1 MEKEINITNMD
12 ETLRILA
19 VQMRSEIG
27 DKEANFSKI
36 ENILENN
43 IQKYP
48 DGVDV
53 VVLPEVWT
61 VGWKPSVFVNSAEEI
76 ENSKTIEFLSKIA
89 KRYNTN
95 IIGGSFITKE
105 PTLQPSKLP
114 TLHNTCPVINKH
126 GDLVASYDKMHL
138 FSYYGCDEGAFI
150 ENGLSPVLVDYC
162 FKSGEIASVG
172 VLGENQQFSSCNDV
186 IRIGL
191 TICYDIRFPE
201 IYRAYRKAGADV
213 LINMAA
219 WPKSRAVHWEALSKA
234 RAIENQCFVVAL
246 TQSGLIEENEHGGE
260 YNLGHSRIINYNGEV
275 ISEIKNDFGDE
286 EGVMFASL
294 EFEEMYE
301 FREKCT
307 VLLDIHDKYV
317 VE

>member
-1 MEKEINITNMD
+1 MEKENRKKG
-12 ETLRILA
+12 LRILA

-36 ENILENN
+36 ENILKNN
-43 IQKYP
+43 IQNYS

-53 VVLPEVWT
+53 IILPEVWT
-61 VGWKPSVFVNSAEEI
+61 VGWKPSVFADSAEDLN
-76 ENSKTIEFLSKIA
+76 NSQTLKFLSDIA
-89 KRYNTN
+89 KKYNVN

-114 TLHNTCPVINKH
+114 TLHNTCPVINKQ
-126 GDLVASYDKMHL
+126 GELIATYDKMHL
-138 FSYYGCDEGAFI
+138 FSYYGCDEGKFVANGSNPKLI
-150 ENGLSPVLVDYC
+150 EINGV
-162 FKSGEIASVG
+162 K
-172 VLGENQQFSSCNDV
+172 
-186 IRIGL
+186 IGL

-213 LINMAA
+213 LLNMAA
-219 WPKSRAVHWEALSKA
+219 WPKSRAIHWEALSKA
-234 RAIENQCFVVAL
+234 RAIENQCFMVAL
-246 TQSGLIEENEHGGE
+246 TQSGLIEGEE
-260 YNLGHSRIINYNGEV
+260 YNLGHSRVIDYNGEV
-275 ISEIKNDFGDE
+275 ISEIKNDIRDG

-307 VLLDIHDKYV
+307 VLLDIHDAYEVK
-317 VE
+317 